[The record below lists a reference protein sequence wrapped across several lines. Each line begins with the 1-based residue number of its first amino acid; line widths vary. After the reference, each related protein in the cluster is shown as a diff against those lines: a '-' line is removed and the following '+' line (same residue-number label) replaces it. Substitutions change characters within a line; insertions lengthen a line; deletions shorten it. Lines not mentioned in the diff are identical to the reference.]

1 MRDLKAR
8 FRDANRIPVPDLWK
22 DIVNREPQL
31 DHVETR
37 ATSKALVVLVAI
49 AVAAVGIGFAV
60 LALRPSSES
69 RPIQPGPEATN
80 GAIAFAPI
88 DKQQVFWT
96 IPPTGSQTEVHVD
109 VPGFVGVPSWSPDG
123 TRIVFSVDSF
133 ADPHPESGNWDI
145 YVANADGTDATRLTT
160 DNLDHIPAWSPDGT
174 HIAYVRGW
182 EHQQIWVMDVDG
194 SDPHQLTEGGGSHTR
209 PAWSPDGTQ
218 IAFIGSAGTNSEI
231 YVMNSDGS
239 DVRRLTNDPAHEDDP
254 SWSPDGRRIAFTSEG
269 GGRDPGVYSVS
280 SDGRDVTELTQDPD
294 PANLGIEWSP
304 DGTQIALVSMRGPGN
319 DRNVYIL
326 DVETGTLSAIGTP
339 GAYVGVSWQP
349 APPVTAS
356 PESSVSPFVTSVDR
370 VIPVEPSP
378 GFVSAVAVGFGSAWV
393 AGQDASGDARIV
405 RLDER
410 TGERT
415 AVISTPVVPSWETG
429 GGGLAIGDGSVWVI
443 GGKPSRLLRID
454 PSTNKVAAA
463 MDLPGGLG
471 ADVVV
476 SPTGVWTLSFGLHG
490 QDGMVVAKIDPST
503 NTVVASLE
511 LHDVYGHYI
520 LSVGGSIVVA
530 TNQTHGSTVGD
541 TVLNFLDPSTTTVTR
556 RVDLR
561 SYVAIG
567 AGDVGTGL
575 WMVSAGMVS
584 ELDPAT
590 GDVVQTWTAK
600 ATGDAVAVG
609 GGGVWYIDVRNRDAV
624 DRLNPS
630 SGTKDEAVHLPAGT
644 TPVAISVGVDSVWVL
659 NYEGSVTRL
668 GKGGTH

>member
-1 MRDLKAR
+1 MGDLKAR
-8 FRDANRIPVPDLWK
+8 FRDANRIGAPDLWS
-22 DIVNREPQL
+22 DIVAREPRL
-31 DHVETR
+31 DDVDTARTH
-37 ATSKALVVLVAI
+37 KALVVIVAI
-49 AVAAVGIGFAV
+49 AVAAAGIGFAV
-60 LALRPSSES
+60 AALRPSNET
-69 RPIQPGPEATN
+69 RPIEPGPEAAN
-80 GAIAFAPI
+80 GAIAYVPI
-88 DKQQVFWT
+88 ATQHVFWT
-96 IPPTGSQTEVHVD
+96 IAPTGGTPTETHVD

-123 TRIVFSVDSF
+123 TRIVFSVQSY
-133 ADPHPESGNWDI
+133 ADPHPEGGNWDI

-160 DNLDHIPAWSPDGT
+160 EAVDHG
-174 HIAYVRGW
+174 
-182 EHQQIWVMDVDG
+182 
-194 SDPHQLTEGGGSHTR
+194 

-218 IAFIGSAGTNSEI
+218 IAYVRGWDHQQIWVMNADGSDPHQLTAGDGSHIRPAWSPDGARIAFIGWDGTNSDV
-231 YVMNSDGS
+231 YVMNADGS
-239 DVRRLTNDPAHEDDP
+239 DVRRLTNDAAAEDNP

-269 GGRDPGVYSVS
+269 GGRDPGVYTMSP
-280 SDGRDVTELTQDPD
+280 DGQDVTELTRDPD
-294 PANLGIEWSP
+294 PANLGIAWSP
-304 DGTQIALVSMRGPGN
+304 DGRKIALVSIRGPGN

-349 APPVTAS
+349 AIPVTPS
-356 PESSVSPFVTSVDR
+356 PEPSASPFVTTVDH
-370 VIPVEPSP
+370 VIQIEPSP

-443 GGKPSRLLRID
+443 GGAPSRLLRID
-454 PSTNKVAAA
+454 PSTNSVAAA
-463 MDLPGGLG
+463 LDLPGRLG

-476 SPTGVWTLSFGLHG
+476 APFGVWTLSFGLHG
-490 QDGMVVAKIDPST
+490 RDGMAVAKIDPST
-503 NTVVASLE
+503 NTVVASTE
-511 LHDVYGHYI
+511 LYDVYGHYI

-541 TVLNFLDPSTTTVTR
+541 TVLNFLDPTTATVTR

-575 WMVSAGMVS
+575 WMVSAGRLS

-590 GDVVQTWTAK
+590 GDVVENWTAR

-609 GGGVWYIDVRNRDAV
+609 DGGVWYIDVRNRDAV
-624 DRLNPS
+624 DRFDPS
-630 SGTKDEAVHLPAGT
+630 SAASEDVVRLPAGT
-644 TPVAISVGVDSVWVL
+644 TPVAIAVGADSVWVL
-659 NYEGSVTRL
+659 NYGGSVTRV
-668 GKGGTH
+668 GNPMH